1 MSLLPPEVHSTLSDL
16 LQNLSSPDNQART
29 TAEEQLN
36 NDWFI
41 AQPDVL
47 LMGLVEQIQASQE
60 PSVRYSLLLLCRWGR
75 GLLI

>member
-1 MSLLPPEVHSTLSDL
+1 MSLLPPEVHSALAEM

-36 NDWFI
+36 SDWFI

-47 LMGLVEQIQASQE
+47 LMGLVEQIQGSPEQ
-60 PSVRYSLLLLCRWGR
+60 SVRHIFMQHLNTES